1 MKGTEAEYVILKQK
15 HAAENKL
22 KELMRTY
29 YHLLPVLKSALKS
42 EHLKE
47 FSLIGNLTQ
56 PDYYLAGERKIR
68 KLPEL
73 IFMYRINNSLS
84 SKRSLDAVSD
94 CEGSDD

>member
-1 MKGTEAEYVILKQK
+1 MKGTEAEYVILKKQ

-22 KELMRTY
+22 KKLMRTY

-42 EHLKE
+42 KHLKE
-47 FSLIGNLTQ
+47 FCLIANLMQ

-84 SKRSLDAVSD
+84 LKSSLDAISD
-94 CEGSDD
+94 CE